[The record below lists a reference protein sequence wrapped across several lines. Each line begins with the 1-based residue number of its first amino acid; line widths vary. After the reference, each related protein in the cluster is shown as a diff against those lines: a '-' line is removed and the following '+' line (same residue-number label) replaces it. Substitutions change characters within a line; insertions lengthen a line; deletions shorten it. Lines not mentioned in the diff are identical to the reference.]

1 MSINKTQK
9 VVLRLIIISLFLVCP
24 LRLFAFNLNNLSEGQ
39 AAFNAGNYTQAL
51 TLWRVLAEQGQP
63 DAQVFV
69 GLAYANGWGT
79 EKDITKSIY
88 WYRMA
93 AENNNSTGQ
102 FLLGLFYLDS
112 DNQSESLQGIR
123 WLQKAANNGDPSA
136 IVFLDKARQK
146 KWFEIPPE
154 PVDPAYDETNK
165 TPSTPTTDSLT
176 LSNRDITD
184 MPISTELSVE
194 RKM

>member
-1 MSINKTQK
+1 
-9 VVLRLIIISLFLVCP
+9 
-24 LRLFAFNLNNLSEGQ
+24 
-39 AAFNAGNYTQAL
+39 
-51 TLWRVLAEQGQP
+51 
-63 DAQVFV
+63 
-69 GLAYANGWGT
+69 
-79 EKDITKSIY
+79 
-88 WYRMA
+88 MA